1 MKEGDQVALGNLT
14 VTLVKLPRSSGRS
27 RPRALV
33 SIDGAQQWVHV
44 DELKEIPDERR
55 DEV

>member
-14 VTLVKLPRSSGRS
+14 VTLVKLPRSAGRS

-33 SIDGAQQWVHV
+33 SIDGAQQWVFM
-44 DELKEIPDERR
+44 DELKELPDEPQG
-55 DEV
+55 